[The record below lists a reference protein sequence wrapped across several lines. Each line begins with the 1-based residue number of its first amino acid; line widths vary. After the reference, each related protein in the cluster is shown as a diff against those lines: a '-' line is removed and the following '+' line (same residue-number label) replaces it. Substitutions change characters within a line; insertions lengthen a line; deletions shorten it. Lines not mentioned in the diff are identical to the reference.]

1 MHLSSLVRAR
11 LVVPVAGA
19 AMFLAACGGERTDV
33 SQGVKNIND
42 QVLTAQGASL
52 DCPKEIDGGE
62 GATFD
67 CKLKGTETGK
77 EADVKLKVTKQGE
90 DLAVDIA
97 DQAAFQ
103 TALTEVTS

>member
-1 MHLSSLVRAR
+1 MDLSNLVRAR
-11 LVVPVAGA
+11 LVLPCVGA
-19 AMFLAACGGERTDV
+19 ALFLAACGGERTDV

-42 QVLTAQGASL
+42 QVLSSQGASL

-77 EADVKLKVTKQGE
+77 EASVKMKVTKQGK

-97 DQAAFQ
+97 DQPAFQ
-103 TALTEVTS
+103 TALTQVTS